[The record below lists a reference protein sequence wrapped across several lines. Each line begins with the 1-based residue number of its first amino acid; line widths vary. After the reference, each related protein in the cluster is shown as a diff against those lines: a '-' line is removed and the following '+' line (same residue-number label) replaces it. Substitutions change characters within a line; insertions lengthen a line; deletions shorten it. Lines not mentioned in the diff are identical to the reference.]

1 MPRRVLSSRLFPSA
15 LLMILT
21 LGGLTLGG
29 CAYDQASRSARGS
42 AYAWNYVDSPGEGP
56 KLAYGRP
63 DSDDVV
69 MMMACAP
76 RAPALTLTAT
86 GLPGG
91 EIALA
96 SGRTVTRLK
105 ARPVAGDMNDGV
117 LEARTSI
124 DASAL
129 SAFRRTGA
137 LDLLVADERHS
148 LDAAQAE
155 RGEVKA
161 FFKACSA

>member
-1 MPRRVLSSRLFPSA
+1 MPRRILSRRVLPTA
-15 LLMILT
+15 LVLALS
-21 LGGLTLGG
+21 GLALGG
-29 CAYDQASRSARGS
+29 CAHDPSSAPG
-42 AYAWNYVDSPGEGP
+42 YAWSYMNNPDEGP

-69 MMMACAP
+69 MMLACAP
-76 RAPALTLTAT
+76 GASAVTLTAT
-86 GLPGG
+86 GLSGD

-96 SGRTVTRLK
+96 SGRMVTRLK
-105 ARPVAGDMNDGV
+105 ARPAASDMSDGV
-117 LEARTSI
+117 LQARTTV

-129 SAFRRTGA
+129 RAFRRTGD

-148 LDAAQAE
+148 LDAVPADRRQM
-155 RGEVKA
+155 KA

>member
-1 MPRRVLSSRLFPSA
+1 MPRRILSRRLLPNA
-15 LLMILT
+15 LLLVLT
-21 LGGLTLGG
+21 LGGLTLIG
-29 CAYDQASRSARGS
+29 CAHEPSSAPG
-42 AYAWNYVDSPGEGP
+42 YAWNYMNSEGEGP

-76 RAPALTLTAT
+76 RASGVTLTAT
-86 GLPGG
+86 GLTGDQ
-91 EIALA
+91 IALA

-105 ARPVAGDMNDGV
+105 AEHAASDMTDDV
-117 LEARTSI
+117 LEARTTV

-129 SAFRRTGA
+129 SAFRRTGD
-137 LDLLVADERHS
+137 LDLLVANERHN
-148 LDAAQAE
+148 LDAAPAD
-155 RGEVKA
+155 RAEVKA

>member
-1 MPRRVLSSRLFPSA
+1 MPHRLLSNA
-15 LLMILT
+15 LLLTLT

-29 CAYDQASRSARGS
+29 CAYDRSSEPG
-42 AYAWNYVDSPGEGP
+42 YAWSYMENADEGP

-63 DSDDVV
+63 NSDDVV

-76 RAPALTLTAT
+76 RASSVTLTAT
-86 GLPGG
+86 SLMGD

-96 SGRTVTRLK
+96 SGHVVTRLK
-105 ARPVAGDMNDGV
+105 ASAAPSDMSEG
-117 LEARTSI
+117 LLQARTTV

-129 SAFRRTGA
+129 RAFRRTGD

-148 LDAAQAE
+148 LDAAPADQ
-155 RGEVKA
+155 RQVKA
-161 FFKACSA
+161 FFKACGV

>member
-1 MPRRVLSSRLFPSA
+1 V
-15 LLMILT
+15 LT

-29 CAYDQASRSARGS
+29 CVSDRSS
-42 AYAWNYVDSPGEGP
+42 APGYAWNYMNSEGEGP

-76 RAPALTLTAT
+76 HASAVTLTAT
-86 GLPGG
+86 GLAGG

-96 SGRTVTRLK
+96 SGRSVTRLK
-105 ARPVAGDMNDGV
+105 AQAAASDMGEGV
-117 LEARTSI
+117 LEARTTV
-124 DASAL
+124 DAAAL
-129 SAFRRTGA
+129 SAFRRTGD
-137 LDLLVADERHS
+137 LDLLVADQRHS
-148 LDAAQAE
+148 LDAAPADQ
-155 RGEVKA
+155 RQVKA

>member
-1 MPRRVLSSRLFPSA
+1 MPRLLSRRHLPNA
-15 LLMILT
+15 LLLVLT

-29 CAYDQASRSARGS
+29 CAYDRPSAPG
-42 AYAWNYVDSPGEGP
+42 YAWSYMDSEGEGP

-69 MMMACAP
+69 MMLACAP
-76 RAPALTLTAT
+76 RASTVTLTAT
-86 GLPGG
+86 GLSGD

-96 SGRTVTRLK
+96 SGRKVTRLK
-105 ARPVAGDMNDGV
+105 AGVAPSAISDGV
-117 LEARTSI
+117 LEARTSV

-129 SAFRRTGA
+129 RAFRRTGD

-148 LDAAQAE
+148 LDAAPADQ
-155 RGEVKA
+155 RDVKA

>member
-1 MPRRVLSSRLFPSA
+1 MPRRAPSSRLPRA
-15 LLMILT
+15 LFLALT
-21 LGGLTLGG
+21 LGGLTLSG
-29 CAYDQASRSARGS
+29 CAHDRTSQAG
-42 AYAWNYVDSPGEGP
+42 YGWNYMNSPEEGP

-76 RAPALTLTAT
+76 RASAVTLTAT
-86 GLPGG
+86 GLAGN

-96 SGRTVTRLK
+96 SGSRITRLR
-105 ARPVAGDMNDGV
+105 AQAAPTAMSDGV
-117 LEARTSI
+117 LEAQTSV

-129 SAFRRTGA
+129 SAFRRTGD
-137 LDLLVADERHS
+137 LDLLVADDRHS
-148 LDAAQAE
+148 LDAAPADQ
-155 RGEVKA
+155 RQVKA

>member
-1 MPRRVLSSRLFPSA
+1 MPRRILSSRPLPNA
-15 LLMILT
+15 LLLILT
-21 LGGLTLGG
+21 LGGLTLGA
-29 CAYDQASRSARGS
+29 CAYDRPREPG
-42 AYAWNYVDSPGEGP
+42 YAWSYMNDADEGP

-63 DSDDVV
+63 SSDDVV

-76 RAPALTLTAT
+76 RSAAVILTAT
-86 GLPGG
+86 GAAGA

-105 ARPVAGDMNDGV
+105 AEPASSAMSEDV
-117 LEARTSI
+117 LQARTSI

-129 SAFRRTGA
+129 SAFRRTGD

-148 LDAAQAE
+148 LDAVPADRPQ
-155 RGEVKA
+155 VKA
-161 FFKACSA
+161 FFKACSAA